1 MVPCMIGTPGRYDIY
16 LGSVLSRKT
25 TGCSDW
31 VTMRVTNQANPLA
44 YAKRWPFFFTP
55 GLGTVEFTI
64 RFSLFYDCVRYSTI
78 P

>member
-31 VTMRVTNQANPLA
+31 VIMRVTNQGAVN
-44 YAKRWPFFFTP
+44 TSV
-55 GLGTVEFTI
+55 T
-64 RFSLFYDCVRYSTI
+64 RYSPNSEVLTSSRCALSFVNQS
-78 P
+78 PRVT